1 MIFSRQPRQ
10 CRKLPAEK
18 FRISHFISASALAV
32 TLGAAALWP
41 DSDFASTAPSLARAQ
56 EDLVVRSAVKPS
68 DEALSGM
75 VPSLTLLEG
84 TAKTQA
90 AAEETPEVLTVEDDA
105 VHEGS
110 PRHLVAEYISRTF
123 RIPMREARQITDW
136 AVEIGEARDL
146 DPLLILAVIGTESSF
161 KPKARSHAGAEGL
174 MQVMT
179 SVHEA
184 KFDAFGGR
192 EAAFDP
198 YANMV
203 VGTDILSYL
212 IQRTGSVRRALKWYS
227 GAANLDNDRGYG
239 ARVMREHSLLAVAAE
254 GRTDAAV
261 KLHRAGKS
269 AKSDVGNA
277 ARLGFAR
284 WVKLSEQRGN
294 AARARNAG
302 MQGERP
308 KAS

>member
-1 MIFSRQPRQ
+1 MTFRNQLQKFKLSHVVTAGALAMALGGVALWPHSDYASTASVFSRVQ
-10 CRKLPAEK
+10 AGVN
-18 FRISHFISASALAV
+18 AN
-32 TLGAAALWP
+32 TMLGAADGVL
-41 DSDFASTAPSLARAQ
+41 SGMAPSLVLL
-56 EDLVVRSAVKPS
+56 DDSAKT
-68 DEALSGM
+68 DEASQ
-75 VPSLTLLEG
+75 E
-84 TAKTQA
+84 
-90 AAEETPEVLTVEDDA
+90 LTVD

-136 AVEIGEARDL
+136 AVEIGEARDI

-161 KPKARSHAGAEGL
+161 KPTAKSHAGAEGL

-184 KFDAFGGR
+184 KFDAFGGP

-212 IQRTGSVRRALKWYS
+212 MRRTGSVRRALKWYS
-227 GAANLDNDRGYG
+227 GAANLDDDRGYG
-239 ARVMREHSLLAVAAE
+239 ARVMREHGLLNVAAE

-261 KLHRAGKS
+261 KLHRAGKK
-269 AKSDVGNA
+269 AAGDVAGNA
-277 ARLGFAR
+277 AKLGFAR
-284 WVKLSEQRGN
+284 WTKLSEKQ
-294 AARARNAG
+294 AASAGARNADLRG
-302 MQGERP
+302 NRAP
-308 KAS
+308 VS